1 MKEFL
6 EENLVKILEAIIVFL
21 LIVILII
28 IVFDIK
34 IPKKDSKEVNE
45 SNDVALVSESNKID
59 DTKNDEEKEK
69 KEEDSKFYVDIK
81 GAVKKPGVYEVDK
94 TMIINDVIKLAG
106 GLKSNAST
114 KYLNLSKKVS
124 AEMVINIFTNTEVK
138 KLNIT
143 ESEECKASSEDISSC
158 ATACVVESGASSTEN
173 GEQESNNTS
182 NESSKT
188 ETNQAS
194 GKVNINVAS
203 LEELMTISGIGESKA
218 KAILEYRNTKG
229 KFNSI
234 EDIKNVSGIGDALY
248 AKIKDSITV

>member
-1 MKEFL
+1 MKELL

-34 IPKKDSKEVNE
+34 IPKKDSKEVDE
-45 SNDVALVSESNKID
+45 SNDVALVSETNKID
-59 DTKNDEEKEK
+59 DTKNDEEEK
-69 KEEDSKFYVDIK
+69 KEESKFYVDIK

-124 AEMVINIFTNTEVK
+124 NEMVINIFTNTEVK

-158 ATACVVESGASSTEN
+158 ATACVVESGASGTEN

>member
-59 DTKNDEEKEK
+59 DTKNDEEEEK
-69 KEEDSKFYVDIK
+69 EDSKFYVDIK

-124 AEMVINIFTNTEVK
+124 DEMVINIFTNTEVK

-182 NESSKT
+182 SESNKT
-188 ETNQAS
+188 ETNQVS

>member
-34 IPKKDSKEVNE
+34 IPKKDSKEVDE
-45 SNDVALVSESNKID
+45 SNDVALVSETNKID
-59 DTKNDEEKEK
+59 DTKNDEEEK
-69 KEEDSKFYVDIK
+69 KEESKFYVDIK

-124 AEMVINIFTNTEVK
+124 NEMVINIFTNTEVK

-143 ESEECKASSEDISSC
+143 ESVECKASSEDISSC
-158 ATACVVESGASSTEN
+158 ATACVIESGASSTEN

>member
-59 DTKNDEEKEK
+59 DTKNDEEEEK
-69 KEEDSKFYVDIK
+69 EDSKFYVDIK

-124 AEMVINIFTNTEVK
+124 DEMVINIFTNTEVK

-158 ATACVVESGASSTEN
+158 ATACVVESGASGTEN

-182 NESSKT
+182 SESNKT

>member
-59 DTKNDEEKEK
+59 DTKNDEEEEK
-69 KEEDSKFYVDIK
+69 EDSKFYVDIK

-124 AEMVINIFTNTEVK
+124 DEMVINIFTNTEVK

-182 NESSKT
+182 SESNKT
-188 ETNQAS
+188 ETNQVS

-203 LEELMTISGIGESKA
+203 LDELMTISGIGESKA

>member
-34 IPKKDSKEVNE
+34 IPKKDSKEVDE
-45 SNDVALVSESNKID
+45 SNDVALVSETNKID
-59 DTKNDEEKEK
+59 ETKNDEEEE

-124 AEMVINIFTNTEVK
+124 NEMVINIFTNTEVK

-182 NESSKT
+182 SESSKT
-188 ETNQAS
+188 ETNQVS